1 MSDPAIGKAHSLL
14 ERLSADP
21 VSRQLAEMREK
32 AAVCYQLD
40 LTAARQEGRA
50 EGEAEGE
57 ARGRA
62 EGEARGRAEGEAR
75 GRAEGEA
82 RGRVEGEARGE
93 VAGKVSALLVLLA
106 ARGIALGVDAEAR
119 IRGSRA
125 PAELDVWIRRAA
137 TVSSI
142 GELFG

>member
-1 MSDPAIGKAHSLL
+1 MLERQQHQLD

-40 LTAARQEGRA
+40 LAAARKEGRA

-57 ARGRA
+57 ARGEA
-62 EGEARGRAEGEAR
+62 KGEAKGRAEGEAR
-75 GRAEGEA
+75 GKAA
-82 RGRVEGEARGE
+82 GRTEGE

-106 ARGIALGVDAEAR
+106 ARGIGLAADAEVR
-119 IRGSRA
+119 IRTSRDL
-125 PAELDVWIRRAA
+125 AELDVWIRRAA
-137 TVSSI
+137 TVSSVE
-142 GELFG
+142 ELFA